1 MPSCAAINCTNRL
14 VKGSG
19 KTFHRFPKDGST
31 LQKEWLV
38 KMRRDKWT
46 PSKYASLCSDH
57 FDAECF
63 DRTGLIT
70 RLRQGSIPTIFNF
83 PNHLQKTVK
92 QRKPPRP
99 RTSQNDSP
107 TSSSETPQC
116 LAGSSSKALPTSP
129 IKQHHHDHT
138 YFVSD
143 SPRGVKRKLDKMQ
156 DIVISHQKRLKNTQR
171 KSRRLR
177 KKVDT
182 LETVVNTL
190 KQKNL
195 MSEQGLDML
204 QASCNVPAELM
215 KRLVKAKSK
224 DGPTKEKYPPE

>member
-99 RTSQNDSP
+99 EPARTTLQLRLQKHHSAWRVHPARHCLHLQ
-107 TSSSETPQC
+107 SSNIIMTTLTLFRIVQ
-116 LAGSSSKALPTSP
+116 
-129 IKQHHHDHT
+129 
-138 YFVSD
+138 
-143 SPRGVKRKLDKMQ
+143 GV
-156 DIVISHQKRLKNTQR
+156 
-171 KSRRLR
+171 
-177 KKVDT
+177 
-182 LETVVNTL
+182 
-190 KQKNL
+190 
-195 MSEQGLDML
+195 
-204 QASCNVPAELM
+204 
-215 KRLVKAKSK
+215 
-224 DGPTKEKYPPE
+224 